1 MAQQATFHV
10 SEVADRPSA
19 ATDANIP
26 EPNVATAKANG
37 ASNLHQQLQ
46 PPVLAAGEKV
56 EDFWL
61 LAAEVWD
68 ALQPKTFLERL
79 EVSDVCHA
87 LWEERRYRR
96 QQGALP
102 TATRL
107 KALECLLAAN
117 GYEKIAIK
125 IAMDYFGR
133 NEEERATAIVF
144 LDRLGIT
151 NEAIAAQASE
161 HNLATISAMERLMAN
176 RQSRRDM
183 IVKQYQRRKRK
194 AEKHKADL
202 ARQPEPARRNDNSAP
217 PKKDAA

>member
-1 MAQQATFHV
+1 
-10 SEVADRPSA
+10 
-19 ATDANIP
+19 
-26 EPNVATAKANG
+26 
-37 ASNLHQQLQ
+37 
-46 PPVLAAGEKV
+46 
-56 EDFWL
+56 
-61 LAAEVWD
+61 
-68 ALQPKTFLERL
+68 
-79 EVSDVCHA
+79 
-87 LWEERRYRR
+87 
-96 QQGALP
+96 
-102 TATRL
+102 
-107 KALECLLAAN
+107 
-117 GYEKIAIK
+117 
-125 IAMDYFGR
+125 MDYFGQ

-161 HNLATISAMERLMAN
+161 HNLATISALERLMAN